1 MLDLGPWGLGSAALG
16 NLFTAV
22 DDDTA
27 RATVDACWDA
37 GIRYVDTAPHY
48 GLGLSEQR
56 VGSALRERPRAEFVL
71 ETKVGRLLRP
81 VPARGRDD
89 EGGFDVPAAF
99 ERVWDFSA
107 AGVRRSVEESLERL
121 GLDRVDVALVHDPDD
136 HVEEA
141 RAGAFPELQRMRDE
155 GLIAA
160 VGVGMNQTEL
170 PTRFVEEFELDVVL
184 VAGCYHLLDA
194 SALTELLPTAVR
206 RGTAVVLGGVFA
218 SGLLA
223 HDDPPAGATYAYAPA
238 PAELLDRARRMAVVA
253 REHGTT
259 LPAVAVQAASAHPGV
274 ASLVLGMR
282 SPAEVARNAALFDSP
297 VPPEAWEALRRERLL
312 PAGMPVPTEV
322 GA

>member
-56 VGSALRERPRAEFVL
+56 VGSALRERPRGEFVL
-71 ETKVGRLLRP
+71 QTKVGRLLRP
-81 VPARGRDD
+81 VPVRGRDD
-89 EGGFDVPAAF
+89 AGFDVPAAF

-121 GLDRVDVALVHDPDD
+121 GLDRIDVALVHDPDD
-136 HVEEA
+136 HAEEA
-141 RAGAFPELQRMRDE
+141 RAGAFPELLRMREE
-155 GLIAA
+155 GLLLA

-170 PTRFVEEFELDVVL
+170 PTRFVEEFDLDVVL
-184 VAGCYHLLDA
+184 VAGRYHLLDA

-238 PAELLDRARRMAVVA
+238 PAELLDRARRMAAIA
-253 REHGTT
+253 RGHGTT
-259 LPAVAVQAASAHPGV
+259 LPALAVQAASAHPGV

-312 PAGMPVPTEV
+312 PAGMPVPTEA